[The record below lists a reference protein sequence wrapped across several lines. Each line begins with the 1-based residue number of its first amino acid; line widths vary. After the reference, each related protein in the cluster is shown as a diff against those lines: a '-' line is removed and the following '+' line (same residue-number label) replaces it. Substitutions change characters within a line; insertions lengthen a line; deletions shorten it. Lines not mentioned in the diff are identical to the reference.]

1 MKTKSLNNLS
11 CNFGLFRILLET
23 QGTNVSS
30 LDVSFCRRLLMFNPR
45 EQAMITQYKQL
56 QREWDKRCDEL
67 LNGCDESVWECILVI
82 ASDADANILDDLDEE
97 LCRMERQLPDAY
109 TYPGDQPLI

>member
-1 MKTKSLNNLS
+1 
-11 CNFGLFRILLET
+11 
-23 QGTNVSS
+23 
-30 LDVSFCRRLLMFNPR
+30 MFTRR

-56 QREWDKRCDEL
+56 RREWDERLDKL
-67 LNGCDESVWECILVI
+67 LSGCNGSVWERLLVI
-82 ASDADANILDDLDEE
+82 VSDADANILDDLDEK